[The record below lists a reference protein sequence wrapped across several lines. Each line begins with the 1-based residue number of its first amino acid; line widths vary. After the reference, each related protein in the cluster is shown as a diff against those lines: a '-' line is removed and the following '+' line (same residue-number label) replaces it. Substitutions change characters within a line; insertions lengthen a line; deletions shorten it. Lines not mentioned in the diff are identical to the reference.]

1 MKHLHFVGIGGIGMS
16 GLAAMCVEAGYKVTG
31 SDRGADRPENR
42 RILDALERQGIVIY
56 PQDGSYIRNGTP
68 DELIYSTAIE
78 DDNPDFA
85 AGKEI
90 CRTHRSALVERI
102 IRERGAEN
110 SIAICGSC
118 GKSTVTAYCAE
129 TLANLGEVPE
139 CLNGALMKRFINEK
153 FAGNYAPGEKK
164 YLVFEADESDKSLLN
179 YSPEYAI
186 ILNIGTDHYSK
197 EELAEVFGKFLQK
210 VRKGAVLSGDVY
222 EAVRTAL
229 PPELEIKVFGSSRQS
244 DCDCCVSSYSAGKA
258 EFNGSE
264 TITLPQSG
272 FHMALNALAIKSLLE
287 MLGYATSDILK
298 ALEKFSGVWRRNDFA
313 GRTSCGAPV
322 YDDYAHNPEKIL
334 ACIKGMRETVSGN
347 VYAVFQPHGFKP
359 FGFMKDEL
367 FNLLEGELRPND
379 RFILLPPYY
388 AGGTA
393 SFHPTA
399 EEVLTEYQNR
409 SSAPAR
415 FMTFP
420 DRDLLRAFLLQN
432 ADSDDIIVIMGARDN
447 SLSDYAASLC
457 I

>member
-264 TITLPQSG
+264 TIIFPLPLRICTGRDRKSDHRPDQS
-272 FHMALNALAIKSLLE
+272 
-287 MLGYATSDILK
+287 SDGQ
-298 ALEKFSGVWRRNDFA
+298 SQSA
-313 GRTSCGAPV
+313 GR
-322 YDDYAHNPEKIL
+322 
-334 ACIKGMRETVSGN
+334 
-347 VYAVFQPHGFKP
+347 
-359 FGFMKDEL
+359 
-367 FNLLEGELRPND
+367 RPQYGCP
-379 RFILLPPYY
+379 RP
-388 AGGTA
+388 
-393 SFHPTA
+393 
-399 EEVLTEYQNR
+399 
-409 SSAPAR
+409 
-415 FMTFP
+415 
-420 DRDLLRAFLLQN
+420 
-432 ADSDDIIVIMGARDN
+432 
-447 SLSDYAASLC
+447 
-457 I
+457 